1 MSPHLKNQEQRTTP
15 TRKAKLF
22 QTELEK
28 KGEKKCP
35 VSQAQFSVYILL
47 CSAAHNGDFVQ
58 LLGAIHLL

>member
-28 KGEKKCP
+28 KGEKKSP
-35 VSQAQFSVYILL
+35 VS
-47 CSAAHNGDFVQ
+47 
-58 LLGAIHLL
+58 